1 MEKVNKPTSKKEL
14 YACKKVCFQFQ
25 PGREWIYRTDR
36 DVYGGERFKQVFFSL
51 FRGDEDAFSGNRIY
65 VCAR

>member
-1 MEKVNKPTSKKEL
+1 MRVKKFVFSFSQVESGSTAPIAMCTVESALNK
-14 YACKKVCFQFQ
+14 
-25 PGREWIYRTDR
+25 
-36 DVYGGERFKQVFFSL
+36 FFSL